1 MGNIDTCSDRYSQHM
16 ARPPDHHKRATLLAG
31 VVTYIGEN
39 GLTDLSLRPLAA
51 ALGTTSRMLIH
62 YFGTKEELLVQALAT
77 QRPDFGAFFA
87 DVSDVAG
94 LESRLRE
101 SWTAMTVGGDA
112 VSTRILLQVI
122 AIAPV
127 QPGPFAEFAER
138 ALDTVIGALAAA
150 MVRAGCTA
158 ATATADATMISAGFR
173 GLLSDRLIT
182 GDVERTELAAE
193 RLIGQVLGGMR

>member
-1 MGNIDTCSDRYSQHM
+1 MNTWSDRYSQHM
-16 ARPPDHHKRATLLAG
+16 ARPPDHHKRAALLAG
-31 VVTYIGEN
+31 VVAYIGEN
-39 GLTDLSLRPLAA
+39 GLADLSLRPLAA

-77 QRPDFGAFFA
+77 QRPDFDAFFA
-87 DVSDVAG
+87 DVSDAEG
-94 LESRLRE
+94 LEARLRE
-101 SWTAMTVGGDA
+101 SWAEMTVGDDA

-122 AIAPV
+122 AIGPT
-127 QPGPFAEFAER
+127 QPGPFADFAEK

-150 MVRAGCTA
+150 MVRSGCSP

-182 GDVERTELAAE
+182 GDIERTELAAE
-193 RLIGQVLGGMR
+193 RLIGVVLGGMR

>member
-1 MGNIDTCSDRYSQHM
+1 M
-16 ARPPDHHKRATLLAG
+16 ARPPDHHKRAALLAG

-39 GLTDLSLRPLAA
+39 GLADLSLRPLAA

-77 QRPDFGAFFA
+77 QRPDFDAFFA
-87 DVSDVAG
+87 DVSDAAG
-94 LESRLRE
+94 LEARLRE
-101 SWTAMTVGGDA
+101 SWTAMTVGDDA

-122 AIAPV
+122 AIGPT
-127 QPGPFAEFAER
+127 QPGPFADFAEK

-150 MVRAGCTA
+150 MVRSGWSRGI
-158 ATATADATMISAGFR
+158 ATADATMISAGFR

-182 GDVERTELAAE
+182 GDFERTELSAE
-193 RLIGQVLGGMR
+193 RLIGVVLGGMR